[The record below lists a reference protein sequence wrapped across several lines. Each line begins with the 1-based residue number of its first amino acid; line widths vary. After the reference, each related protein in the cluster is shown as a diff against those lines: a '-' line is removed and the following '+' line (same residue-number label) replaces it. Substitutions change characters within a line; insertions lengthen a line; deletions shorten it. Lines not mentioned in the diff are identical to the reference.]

1 MIFPVRADPSM
12 PAQVASECMMVA
24 SEEIE
29 ENVKYEAFALEAQ
42 DPPGLAILDSG
53 CTRTMHG
60 SEWAHR
66 FEEEISKYDLV
77 PKVRDKRQT
86 FKGIGGAAESKI
98 VKVFPVGIGG
108 SHGVIHSAETDGQTP
123 MLISRPFMQALGTI
137 IDLKNNTVSFSEL
150 GISSLPLH
158 RTRRGHLAISLL
170 DFSDIKSNIDFE
182 KAQISE
188 FPEEEVY
195 IHDETYEL
203 PIDARIDYDEY
214 DMNPDDCTKPV
225 RDPGPTNLL
234 IHLDQIKRCS
244 STLMSH
250 QMMAT
255 TVMMKTSSCPW
266 LMRDTSLHGSQVPKR
281 ARSLSP

>member
-1 MIFPVRADPSM
+1 
-12 PAQVASECMMVA
+12 
-24 SEEIE
+24 
-29 ENVKYEAFALEAQ
+29 
-42 DPPGLAILDSG
+42 
-53 CTRTMHG
+53 
-60 SEWAHR
+60 
-66 FEEEISKYDLV
+66 
-77 PKVRDKRQT
+77 
-86 FKGIGGAAESKI
+86 
-98 VKVFPVGIGG
+98 
-108 SHGVIHSAETDGQTP
+108 
-123 MLISRPFMQALGTI
+123 MQALGTI

-203 PIDARIDYDEY
+203 PLDARIDYDEY
-214 DMNPDDCTKPV
+214 DMNPDDWADQQEWLDMMREEVAMTKMYEARQGPWAN
-225 RDPGPTNLL
+225 RPPDPPEP
-234 IHLDQIKRCS
+234 DQALFP
-244 STLMSH
+244 TLMSH